1 MADDDDWWGR
11 LDGSAED
18 GAPPAGLE
26 TQAEPRLMLVSI
38 DDLVE
43 THRILTERLWGPLR
57 ILTHA
62 VAEAGLL
69 DRDALSTALKS
80 LSSDPE
86 GILEAYMKETRK
98 EPEPP
103 RKPKGL
109 PPWCRGVIEGGRAGE
124 PRDHAADWARFKAG
138 GKRPRP
144 PWLVAVI
151 EGGKS
156 EASKGAD
163 GDAAAEDTAPP
174 NGRPDGEEV

>member
-11 LDGSAED
+11 LDGSVEE
-18 GAPPAGLE
+18 GAPPAGPE
-26 TQAEPRLMLVSI
+26 TPAEPRLMLVSI
-38 DDLVE
+38 EDLVE

-69 DRDALSTALKS
+69 DRDAYSKALKS
-80 LSSDPE
+80 LSSDADD
-86 GILEAYMKETRK
+86 ILEAYMKETRK
-98 EPEPP
+98 EPAPP

-124 PRDHAADWARFKAG
+124 PRDHAADWARIKAG

-156 EASKGAD
+156 ESAKSGD
-163 GDAAAEDTAPP
+163 RDAAAEDATFPD
-174 NGRPDGEEV
+174 GGPDGEEI